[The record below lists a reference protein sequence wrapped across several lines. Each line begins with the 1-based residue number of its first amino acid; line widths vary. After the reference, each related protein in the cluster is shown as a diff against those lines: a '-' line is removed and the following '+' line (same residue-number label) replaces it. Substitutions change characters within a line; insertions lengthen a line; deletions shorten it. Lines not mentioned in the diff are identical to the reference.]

1 MWSVQGIVLDSTAT
15 VNRLCFNTSVYLDN
29 LKKKNKS
36 CIYFYSKYMYVFSLN
51 FRRTCGDT
59 ETSLKMMPRSL
70 DTPGKAFQRQTPT
83 KKPMIKTNTRQTQV
97 ESRKIFSFL
106 FKLLFTYMII
116 YIYFLQL
123 TYDVQERNAV
133 K

>member
-36 CIYFYSKYMYVFSLN
+36 CIYFYSKYMYIFSLN
-51 FRRTCGDT
+51 FRKTCGDT

-70 DTPGKAFQRQTPT
+70 DTPGKAFRRQTPT

-97 ESRKIFSFL
+97 ESRKNFFIFIQIVI
-106 FKLLFTYMII
+106 YVYDNI
-116 YIYFLQL
+116 YIFFC
-123 TYDVQERNAV
+123 N
-133 K
+133 

>member
-1 MWSVQGIVLDSTAT
+1 M
-15 VNRLCFNTSVYLDN
+15 
-29 LKKKNKS
+29 
-36 CIYFYSKYMYVFSLN
+36 
-51 FRRTCGDT
+51 

-70 DTPGKAFQRQTPT
+70 DTPGKAFRHQTPT

-133 K
+133 

>member
-1 MWSVQGIVLDSTAT
+1 
-15 VNRLCFNTSVYLDN
+15 
-29 LKKKNKS
+29 
-36 CIYFYSKYMYVFSLN
+36 
-51 FRRTCGDT
+51 
-59 ETSLKMMPRSL
+59 MMPRSL
-70 DTPGKAFQRQTPT
+70 DTPGKAFRRQTPT

>member
-1 MWSVQGIVLDSTAT
+1 
-15 VNRLCFNTSVYLDN
+15 
-29 LKKKNKS
+29 
-36 CIYFYSKYMYVFSLN
+36 
-51 FRRTCGDT
+51 
-59 ETSLKMMPRSL
+59 MMLRSL
-70 DTPGKAFQRQTPT
+70 DTPGKAFRRQTPT

-97 ESRKIFSFL
+97 ESRKNFSFL

>member
-1 MWSVQGIVLDSTAT
+1 
-15 VNRLCFNTSVYLDN
+15 
-29 LKKKNKS
+29 
-36 CIYFYSKYMYVFSLN
+36 
-51 FRRTCGDT
+51 
-59 ETSLKMMPRSL
+59 MMPRSL